1 MTWDM
6 LILLFL
12 LRHGDLGDMSM
23 LLGVTGVSG
32 CHRIKFFSYKLET
45 EDRKTDFELRRVYS
59 GFDGKET

>member
-1 MTWDM
+1 MY
-6 LILLFL
+6 INFIL
-12 LRHGDLGDMSM
+12 LRHGDFEEMSTI
-23 LLGVTGVSG
+23 LGVTGVSG